1 MLSAG
6 REGNQGQGLAARI
19 PTARDKVI
27 ADHWRLCESRV
38 RKSKV
43 PKPERADCIQ
53 ACMKRLCTVYD
64 DWNPELGS
72 FGTFAEQPIEW
83 EIQDYLKRLRKQ
95 IPVQRSINP
104 NDPADKSADDDDD
117 DDNAPKQERPDMS
130 INTLEKQ
137 TTASKRRLVAER
149 LDCLDLG
156 EQRVIEGILGL
167 NGYTPVEEKKELAA
181 ELGMSVRHMARI
193 EKAAIEKLQRA
204 VL

>member
-1 MLSAG
+1 
-6 REGNQGQGLAARI
+6 
-19 PTARDKVI
+19 
-27 ADHWRLCESRV
+27 
-38 RKSKV
+38 
-43 PKPERADCIQ
+43 
-53 ACMKRLCTVYD
+53 
-64 DWNPELGS
+64 
-72 FGTFAEQPIEW
+72 
-83 EIQDYLKRLRKQ
+83 
-95 IPVQRSINP
+95 
-104 NDPADKSADDDDD
+104 
-117 DDNAPKQERPDMS
+117 MS

-167 NGYTPVEEKKELAA
+167 NGYRHPVEEKKELAA